1 MAISTSVVSPHM
13 PTGFVSAVAA
23 GGRYVI
29 GIGTNP
35 GGTVG
40 VFTVYD
46 SVDDSMNAYEWSPA
60 SGVSLGVGDVARP
73 LFGGVATLMPGGLV
87 VCFPDGTYDAYALS
101 WPIGPKSGSLFS
113 WDTNGS
119 TLTVFFYTGSGLS
132 AAYQMISWN
141 SSLSVITSGSGY
153 YSGPNRGP
161 VTYGLGYYWY
171 PYDGYIRKVNETTF
185 ATVSTMSIT
194 GSVGKGTPALG
205 SMWLPSNRK
214 IDPAT
219 DAITTTA
226 SAFGPNMAMGDDGR
240 FYWASGSTLSSWKEG
255 LPLRSDALP
264 FSASRWDVH
273 SGFSGSFPLRLA
285 YR

>member
-132 AAYQMISWN
+132 AVPTAGNPVAWGFDLVSGKWRFI
-141 SSLSVITSGSGY
+141 LSDGSGNPY
-153 YSGPNRGP
+153 ASISDPSSAVTGQWYHLVGTFQASG
-161 VTYGLGYYWY
+161 
-171 PYDGYIRKVNETTF
+171 
-185 ATVSTMSIT
+185 
-194 GSVGKGTPALG
+194 
-205 SMWLPSNRK
+205 
-214 IDPAT
+214 
-219 DAITTTA
+219 TA
-226 SAFGPNMAMGDDGR
+226 SKLYVNGAQVASSTSTAGTRYTTPCPVQIGR
-240 FYWASGSTLSSWKEG
+240 YNQTWSQF
-255 LPLRSDALP
+255 
-264 FSASRWDVH
+264 
-273 SGFSGSFPLRLA
+273 FPGRLA
-285 YR
+285 ACALYNTVLSAAQVTNHYSAGA